1 VSNPI
6 KVATLG
12 FWHVHA
18 AEYANRARQD
28 PDTELV
34 AVWDEDAERGKAAA
48 EALEV
53 VFLDDLDAVL
63 GSDHIEAVTVTT
75 ATSEHHAIM
84 LRAAQA
90 GKHIFTE
97 KLLAP
102 TVAAAED
109 IIEAAERAGIALIV
123 SLPRLYH
130 GYTRAIIEQLEQGGL
145 GDLTF
150 SRIRLS
156 HDGAIAGWLP
166 ERFYDPTRAV
176 GGALSDL
183 GCHPAYLTQ
192 LFLGTLPETV
202 SATEASRTNRQGED
216 QAIVIRRYPNGL
228 IGVIETGF
236 LSRDPLS
243 IEIHGTSG
251 SLAYESTGNLLRMR
265 SAGAEAW
272 QQERMVSQD
281 EADPFSRWVSYIR
294 DGGRD
299 DDNLTRA
306 VELTR
311 LVSAANAAAAAGT
324 TVRYPIGVA

>member
-1 VSNPI
+1 MSNPI

-202 SATEASRTNRQGED
+202 SATYASRTNRQVED
-216 QAIVIRRYPNGL
+216 QAIVTLRYPNGL